1 MSTLVG
7 SVGLVGSSIARSS
20 LAAALLLAYLGL
32 GALAALQLAR
42 RGHALGLVASAL
54 LGWPLL
60 ASLLFGRAPE
70 PRPREPIAGPFAER
84 ITSGLAGLQT
94 SLAASAGEPLEL
106 ASPTQLLALAQ
117 GLRQA
122 DERIAALDRMIAE
135 LSSTSAPTSEP
146 YERSRITS
154 LTNLRSARSRAAA
167 ELDEV
172 LAMLLALRV
181 QIGLH
186 ALSGPA
192 ALVPLRERLAEL
204 DARVAALGELS
215 SLDQRSSTEAA
226 PRVGA

>member
-1 MSTLVG
+1 VSALM
-7 SVGLVGSSIARSS
+7 IARSS
-20 LAAALLLAYLGL
+20 LAATLLLAYLGL
-32 GALAALQLAR
+32 GALAALRLAR
-42 RGHALGLVASAL
+42 RGHSLGLVASAL

-70 PRPREPIAGPFAER
+70 PRAREPIAGPFAEPIAR
-84 ITSGLAGLQT
+84 GIAGLQA

-135 LSSTSAPTSEP
+135 LTTTCSPASAP
-146 YERSRITS
+146 YERSRVAS
-154 LTNLRSARSRAAA
+154 LANLRAARNRAAT

-172 LAMLLALRV
+172 LALLLALRV

-192 ALVPLRERLAEL
+192 ALVPLHERLAEL

-215 SLDQRSSTEAA
+215 SLDQRPSTEAG
-226 PRVGA
+226 PLVGA

>member
-1 MSTLVG
+1 V
-7 SVGLVGSSIARSS
+7 IALMITRSS

-32 GALAALQLAR
+32 GGLTALRLAR
-42 RGHALGLVASAL
+42 RGHSLGLVASAL

-60 ASLLFGRAPE
+60 ASLSFGRAPE
-70 PRPREPIAGPFAER
+70 PRAPEPIAGPFAEAIAR
-84 ITSGLAGLQT
+84 GIAGLQA
-94 SLAASAGEPLEL
+94 SLAVCAEGPLEL

-135 LSSTSAPTSEP
+135 LAATSSPASAP
-146 YERSRITS
+146 YERSRVAS
-154 LTNLRSARSRAAA
+154 LANLRAARSRAAA

-172 LAMLLALRV
+172 LALLLALRV

-186 ALSGPA
+186 ALSGPTGH
-192 ALVPLRERLAEL
+192 VPLRERLAEL

-215 SLDQRSSTEAA
+215 SLDQRPSTDAV
-226 PRVGA
+226 PMVGA